1 MDSKYFLPMFF
12 VSVILWT
19 GVAIK
24 SYAAEADYFILPA
37 LSAQSIPADIHEDS
51 RARLPMVSRDNL
63 NVTGQNAF
71 DTYVT
76 SGTGYET
83 GLRGPIGMLMNSPV
97 LAEAMF
103 DVRNRVRYGSAK
115 NQRLTELTIITT
127 AREVDNQYI
136 YTAHE
141 PAARR
146 NGLEQEI
153 IDIVRFRER
162 LDDSIEISGL
172 GEEESIIIQITREAI
187 NEEKVSSETFAK
199 AVEVFGN
206 EGVMDLVGLI
216 GYYNFM
222 AITIRS
228 FDIHR
233 HNGSDLL
240 LPIKR

>member
-1 MDSKYFLPMFF
+1 MLL
-12 VSVILWT
+12 VSVIFGV

-24 SYAAEADYFILPA
+24 SYAAEADYLMLPA

-51 RARLPMVSRDNL
+51 RARLPMVSRENL
-63 NVTGQNAF
+63 NITGQDAF

-76 SGTGYET
+76 PGTGYEA

-97 LAEAMF
+97 LAKAMF

-162 LDDSIEISGL
+162 LDDSIEVSGL

-187 NEEKVSSETFAK
+187 NEEKVSPETFAK

-233 HNGSDLL
+233 NNGSDLL

>member
-1 MDSKYFLPMFF
+1 MDTKYFLPMLF
-12 VSVILWT
+12 VSVIFGT

-24 SYAAEADYFILPA
+24 SYAAEADYLMLPA

-51 RARLPMVSRDNL
+51 RARLSMVSRDNL

-76 SGTGYET
+76 PGTGYET

-162 LDDSIEISGL
+162 LDDSIEISGF
-172 GEEESIIIQITREAI
+172 GEEERIIIQITREAI

-199 AVEVFGN
+199 AIEVFGN

-233 HNGSDLL
+233 NNGSDLL